1 MVAGEFRFSNVG
13 ELPESSYKLPF
24 QEFLCRYV
32 YIIACDPAQDAGE
45 DIPVGLFM
53 SNWAASFLL
62 TEIVAVLVEEV
73 LGYHVQIE
81 PTLGSHGASTL
92 YALAGCLNPN
102 GPIEEKQCGKN
113 ETRAHAAVEVWI
125 GTYASDLTYM
135 EENYPSINPEDL
147 GSMGFRGEESMFLT
161 RQVLEAGLDAEGL
174 ALNFYRSYNTSHHN
188 PKQYFGSVSDVDVSI
203 LRPCRSGTHFTVA
216 QYMNDYLTW
225 TGDLGGLVA
234 VNGSWQARCVGAD
247 GHPAPGGGFHGCLR
261 CSQCSSEVDGG
272 GPLHPAGTTSQ
283 SAFLCS
289 RCAMAG

>member
-261 CSQCSSEVDGG
+261 CSQARWMVVD
-272 GPLHPAGTTSQ
+272 LSILPA
-283 SAFLCS
+283 
-289 RCAMAG
+289 